1 MDIGRNDACPCGSG
15 RKYKKCCGVQG
26 GAVGQVITRDQIIS
40 NGEKTFSG
48 VLGEKREEYLVS
60 YIEQKIAGIREV
72 EQEQRAK
79 ADINKESL
87 SCRKG
92 CNYCCYF
99 FTQATQQECE
109 AIAFYLYHHENVLSS
124 FIDNYPA
131 WRMAVQKIDE
141 SLIRLSNIRDKT
153 EFIDQQK
160 TALSE
165 YHRLNVPCPF
175 LVDGACSIHE
185 VRPWVCVGVVSVT
198 PSEWCDMNDPNYADV
213 KYYSSEVL
221 LTKEP
226 ALSQPARVDS
236 ISSAMPATVFKILRD
251 GFTPFLIPE

>member
-1 MDIGRNDACPCGSG
+1 MSNG
-15 RKYKKCCGVQG
+15 RK
-26 GAVGQVITRDQIIS
+26 A
-40 NGEKTFSG
+40 FSG
-48 VLGEKREEYLVS
+48 VLGKKREEYLVS
-60 YIEQKIAGIREV
+60 YTEQKIAGIREV

-87 SCRKG
+87 SCREG

-99 FTQATQQECE
+99 FTQATRQECE
-109 AIAFYLYHHENVLSS
+109 AIAYYLYRHENVLSS
-124 FIDNYPA
+124 FIDNYSA
-131 WRMAVQKIDE
+131 WRMGVQKIDA

-153 EFIDQQK
+153 EFIDQLK

-175 LVDGACSIHE
+175 LLDGGCSIHE

-198 PSEWCDMNDPNYADV
+198 PPEWCDMNHPNYPDV

-226 ALSQPARVDS
+226 ALSQPARIES
-236 ISSAMPATVFKILRD
+236 ISSTVPVTVFNILGD
-251 GFTPFLIPE
+251 GFSQFSTSK